1 MQLENGDII
10 CFQKA
15 YAMDNEKRI
24 RYPDVPSYMEY
35 VHNSQVFSF
44 LRFNIKGKL
53 FCWFDAKRKATHL
66 FLSFSRL

>member
-53 FCWFDAKRKATHL
+53 FC
-66 FLSFSRL
+66 